1 MSEAAMCILEYGFY
15 QMGLD
20 MVWCGHFEENEKSR
34 RVIEKCGMIPM
45 FRRTETFPLIGQK
58 KTVCYYNLTAAEFA
72 ARPKVAFHAYTI
84 EQKV

>member
-1 MSEAAMCILEYGFY
+1 MCIWEYGFY
-15 QMGLD
+15 QMGRD
-20 MVWCGHFEENEKSR
+20 RVWGGHFEENEKPR

>member
-1 MSEAAMCILEYGFY
+1 
-15 QMGLD
+15 
-20 MVWCGHFEENEKSR
+20 
-34 RVIEKCGMIPM
+34 MIPM